1 MLENKR
7 EIHDRIYKFV
17 LSVLQSIKVVP
28 KTTENLVLIK
38 QVVRSSASVGANA
51 LEADGSESKKE
62 FIHRFTISKKEAK
75 ETYYWLSLI
84 SDHNPNLKKNFFEL
98 IDENQQLIKIIST
111 IILNTKRK

>member
-17 LSVLQSIKVVP
+17 LNVLQSIKIVP
-28 KTTENLVLIK
+28 KTTENLILIK

-62 FIHRFTISKKEAK
+62 F
-75 ETYYWLSLI
+75 L
-84 SDHNPNLKKNFFEL
+84 
-98 IDENQQLIKIIST
+98 
-111 IILNTKRK
+111 